1 MEEHRQRIFTPDEIY
16 KKLIA
21 AITDKEPL
29 PPAGWCASQ
38 LDEEIWRATKDYEPD
53 AFLRQEDALRTCMAY
68 LVDFAVRM
76 PEWINTTETNERV
89 RKMCGE
95 LAAEIEKITVAP
107 GEIIGK
113 RGKLKSWLKAILSV
127 QTCLIY
133 REEIARVIAEQ
144 DAAKRAARASLTKTN
159 KPVATSANKEKW
171 QSNLAK
177 SIFEKTFR
185 QTPEKLSEQSS
196 EQEQPSLF

>member
-1 MEEHRQRIFTPDEIY
+1 MEEHNRQIFTPDEIY
-16 KKLIA
+16 QKLIA

-38 LDEEIWRATKDYEPD
+38 LDEELWRATKDYEPD
-53 AFLRQEDALRTCMAY
+53 AFLRQDDALRTCFAY

-76 PEWINTTETNERV
+76 PEWINTTATNERV

-95 LAAEIEKITVAP
+95 LTDEIEKITVAP
-107 GEIIGK
+107 GEIIGE
-113 RGKLKSWLKAILSV
+113 RGKLKAWLKAILSV

-133 REEIARVIAEQ
+133 REETERVIAED
-144 DAAKRAARASLTKTN
+144 DARKRAARTLPSVTN
-159 KPVATSANKEKW
+159 KPVNASAKKEKW
-171 QSNLAK
+171 QSDFAK

-185 QTPEKLSEQSS
+185 QTPEKLSEQSL

>member
-1 MEEHRQRIFTPDEIY
+1 MEEHNRQIFTPDEIY
-16 KKLIA
+16 QKLIA
-21 AITDKEPL
+21 AITDKKPL

-38 LDEEIWRATKDYEPD
+38 LDEELWRATKDYEPD
-53 AFLRQEDALRTCMAY
+53 AFLRQEDALRTCLAY

-89 RKMCGE
+89 KEMCGE
-95 LAAEIEKITVAP
+95 LADEIEKITVAP
-107 GEIIGK
+107 HEIIGK

-133 REEIARVIAEQ
+133 REETERVIAED
-144 DAAKRAARASLTKTN
+144 DAQKRTARASPTKIN
-159 KPVATSANKEKW
+159 KSVAASADKEKW
-171 QSNLAK
+171 QSDFAK
-177 SIFEKTFR
+177 SIFEKTLGK
-185 QTPEKLSEQSS
+185 TSEKLSEQSS

>member
-1 MEEHRQRIFTPDEIY
+1 MEKHQRRIFTPDEIY
-16 KKLIA
+16 EKLIA

-38 LDEEIWRATKDYEPD
+38 LDEELWRATKDYEPD
-53 AFLRQEDALRTCMAY
+53 AFLRQEDALRTCLAY

-89 RKMCGE
+89 KKMCGE
-95 LAAEIEKITVAP
+95 LADEIEKITVAP
-107 GEIIGK
+107 GEIIGE

-133 REEIARVIAEQ
+133 REETERVIAE
-144 DAAKRAARASLTKTN
+144 DDVRKRAARLSPPKTSKSVAAS
-159 KPVATSANKEKW
+159 ADKEKW
-171 QSNLAK
+171 QSDFAK

-185 QTPEKLSEQSS
+185 KTPEKLSEQSS

>member
-1 MEEHRQRIFTPDEIY
+1 MEEHNRQIFTPDEIY
-16 KKLIA
+16 QKLIA
-21 AITDKEPL
+21 AITDKKPL

-38 LDEEIWRATKDYEPD
+38 LDVELWRATKDYEPD
-53 AFLRQEDALRTCMAY
+53 AFLRQEDALRTCLAY

-89 RKMCGE
+89 KEMCGE
-95 LAAEIEKITVAP
+95 LADEIEKITVAP
-107 GEIIGK
+107 HEIIGK

-133 REEIARVIAEQ
+133 REETERVIAED
-144 DAAKRAARASLTKTN
+144 DAQKRTARASPTKIN
-159 KPVATSANKEKW
+159 KSVAASADKEKW
-171 QSNLAK
+171 QSDFAK
-177 SIFEKTFR
+177 SIFEKTLGK
-185 QTPEKLSEQSS
+185 TSEKLSEQSS

>member
-1 MEEHRQRIFTPDEIY
+1 MEENQRRIFTPDEIY

-29 PPAGWCASQ
+29 PPSGWCASQ
-38 LDEEIWRATKDYEPD
+38 LDEELWRADSDYEPD
-53 AFLRQEDALRTCMAY
+53 AFLRQDDAIQTCFAY

-76 PEWINTTETNERV
+76 PEWINTTATNERV

-95 LAAEIEKITVAP
+95 LADEIEKITVAP
-107 GEIIGK
+107 GKIIGE

-133 REEIARVIAEQ
+133 REETARVIAED
-144 DAAKRAARASLTKTN
+144 DARKRAARLSPPKTSKSVAASGD
-159 KPVATSANKEKW
+159 KEKW
-171 QSNLAK
+171 QSDFAK
-177 SIFEKTFR
+177 SIFEKTLGK
-185 QTPEKLSEQSS
+185 TSEKLSEQSS

>member
-1 MEEHRQRIFTPDEIY
+1 MEEHQRQIFTRDEIY

-38 LDEEIWRATKDYEPD
+38 LDEELWRATKEYEPD
-53 AFLRQEDALRTCMAY
+53 PFLRQEDALRTCLAY

-89 RKMCGE
+89 RKMCRE
-95 LAAEIEKITVAP
+95 LADEIEKITVAP
-107 GEIIGK
+107 KEIIDE

-133 REEIARVIAEQ
+133 REETARVIVEQ
-144 DAAKRAARASLTKTN
+144 DAAKRAARLSPAKINKT
-159 KPVATSANKEKW
+159 VAASANKEKW
-171 QSNLAK
+171 QSDLAK
-177 SIFEKTFR
+177 SIFEKTLGK
-185 QTPEKLSEQSS
+185 TPEKLTEQSPVR
-196 EQEQPSLF
+196 EQPSLF

>member
-1 MEEHRQRIFTPDEIY
+1 MEEHERQIFTPDEIY

-21 AITDKEPL
+21 AMTDKELL

-38 LDEEIWRATKDYEPD
+38 LDEELWRAGRDYEPD
-53 AFLRQEDALRTCMAY
+53 AFLRQEDALRTCFSY

-89 RKMCGE
+89 RKMCRE
-95 LAAEIEKITVAP
+95 LADEIEKITVAP
-107 GEIIGK
+107 GDIIGE

-133 REEIARVIAEQ
+133 REETARVIAEE
-144 DAAKRAARASLTKTN
+144 DAARLAARIAPPKVNQISAAPAEDKKWQSDLAKNIFQKAVGIFPAKRA
-159 KPVATSANKEKW
+159 
-171 QSNLAK
+171 
-177 SIFEKTFR
+177 
-185 QTPEKLSEQSS
+185 EQSS
-196 EQEQPSLF
+196 EQPSLF

>member
-1 MEEHRQRIFTPDEIY
+1 MEEHQRQIFTPDEIY
-16 KKLIA
+16 KKLVA
-21 AITDKEPL
+21 AMTDKEPL

-38 LDEEIWRATKDYEPD
+38 LDEELWRTTKDYEPD
-53 AFLRQEDALRTCMAY
+53 AFLRQDDALRTCFTY

-76 PEWINTTETNERV
+76 PEWINTTETNERI
-89 RKMCGE
+89 RKMCRE
-95 LAAEIEKITVAP
+95 LADEIEKITVAP
-107 GEIIGK
+107 KEIIGE

-133 REEIARVIAEQ
+133 REETARVIAED
-144 DAAKRAARASLTKTN
+144 DARKRAARLSPPKTSKSVAAS
-159 KPVATSANKEKW
+159 ADKEKW
-171 QSNLAK
+171 QSDFAK

-185 QTPEKLSEQSS
+185 KTSEKLAEQSS

>member
-1 MEEHRQRIFTPDEIY
+1 MEEQKRQIFTPDEIY

-21 AITDKEPL
+21 ALENKEPL
-29 PPAGWCASQ
+29 PPADWCASQ
-38 LDEEIWRATKDYEPD
+38 LDEELWRATKDYEPD
-53 AFLRQEDALRTCMAY
+53 AFLRQEDALRTCFAY

-89 RKMCGE
+89 RKMCRE
-95 LAAEIEKITVAP
+95 VADEIEKITVAP
-107 GEIIGK
+107 GEIIGE

-133 REEIARVIAEQ
+133 REETERVIAEE
-144 DAAKRAARASLTKTN
+144 DAAKRAARLSPPKTN
-159 KPVATSANKEKW
+159 KSVAASAKKEKW
-171 QSNLAK
+171 QSDLAK

-185 QTPEKLSEQSS
+185 QTLETRSEQSS
-196 EQEQPSLF
+196 VQEQPSLF

>member
-1 MEEHRQRIFTPDEIY
+1 M
-16 KKLIA
+16 
-21 AITDKEPL
+21 TDKEPL

-38 LDEEIWRATKDYEPD
+38 LDEELWRETKDYEPD
-53 AFLRQEDALRTCMAY
+53 AFLRQDDALRTCFAY

-95 LAAEIEKITVAP
+95 LADEIEKITVAP
-107 GEIIGK
+107 GEIIGE

-133 REEIARVIAEQ
+133 REETERVIAKD
-144 DAAKRAARASLTKTN
+144 DAQKRAARLSPSKTIKFVAAS
-159 KPVATSANKEKW
+159 ADKEKW
-171 QSNLAK
+171 QSDFAK
-177 SIFEKTFR
+177 SIFEKTLGK
-185 QTPEKLSEQSS
+185 TSEKLSEQSS

>member
-1 MEEHRQRIFTPDEIY
+1 M
-16 KKLIA
+16 
-21 AITDKEPL
+21 TDKEPL

-38 LDEEIWRATKDYEPD
+38 LDEELWRAGGEFEPD
-53 AFLRQEDALRTCMAY
+53 AFLRQEDALRTCFAY

-89 RKMCGE
+89 RKMCRE
-95 LAAEIEKITVAP
+95 LADEIEKITVAP
-107 GEIIGK
+107 HEIIGE

-133 REEIARVIAEQ
+133 REETARVIAEE
-144 DAAKRAARASLTKTN
+144 DAARRTARASPTKIN
-159 KPVATSANKEKW
+159 KPVAASANKEKW
-171 QSNLAK
+171 QSDLAK
-177 SIFEKTFR
+177 SIFEKTLGK
-185 QTPEKLSEQSS
+185 TPEKFSEQSL

>member
-16 KKLIA
+16 KKLVA

-29 PPAGWCASQ
+29 PPSGWCASQ
-38 LDEEIWRATKDYEPD
+38 LDEEIWQAGSDYEPD
-53 AFLRQEDALRTCMAY
+53 GFLRQEDALRTCFAY

-95 LAAEIEKITVAP
+95 LADEIEKITVAP
-107 GEIIGK
+107 GEIIGE

-133 REEIARVIAEQ
+133 REETERVIAEE
-144 DAAKRAARASLTKTN
+144 DAAKRAARASPTKTN
-159 KPVATSANKEKW
+159 KPVATSAKKEKW
-171 QSNLAK
+171 QSDFAK
-177 SIFEKTFR
+177 SIFEKTFSK
-185 QTPEKLSEQSS
+185 TPEKLSEQSS
-196 EQEQPSLF
+196 EQKQPSLF